1 MQDQQLLFVQ
11 YEQGVMCQ
19 RVCKIHINTVIWDLC
34 IIYVARW
41 DHSFVAAP
49 HVKYVVIVAARSSV
63 QAPLVLSY

>member
-1 MQDQQLLFVQ
+1 MNKESCVKEYVKYMSSQSSGT
-11 YEQGVMCQ
+11 YA
-19 RVCKIHINTVIWDLC
+19 C